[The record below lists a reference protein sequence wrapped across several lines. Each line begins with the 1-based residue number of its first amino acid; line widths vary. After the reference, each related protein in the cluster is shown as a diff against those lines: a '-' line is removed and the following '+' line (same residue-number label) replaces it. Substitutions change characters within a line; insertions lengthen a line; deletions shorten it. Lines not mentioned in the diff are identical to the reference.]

1 MPILLSHN
9 STTESFLRQFDLL
22 SPEEQVF
29 IYKELGQKISPP
41 IALQTK
47 KQGNNESRDSK
58 RTFEELCR
66 PWREDGRTAEEII
79 QDIYE
84 SRTVGRER
92 ECDYHVHFS

>member
-1 MPILLSHN
+1 MPVLLSHN
-9 STTESFLRQFDLL
+9 STTENFLRQFDLL

-29 IYKELGQKISPP
+29 IYEELGQKISSPVPP
-41 IALQTK
+41 QTR
-47 KQGNNESRDSK
+47 KQNDNESQDMK
-58 RTFEELCR
+58 RTFDELCK

-92 ECDYHVHFS
+92 EPW

>member
-1 MPILLSHN
+1 MPILLSHDP
-9 STTESFLRQFDLL
+9 TTENFLRQSDDENQD
-22 SPEEQVF
+22 P
-29 IYKELGQKISPP
+29 
-41 IALQTK
+41 
-47 KQGNNESRDSK
+47 N
-58 RTFEELCR
+58 RTFEELCK